1 MACGS
6 FKTTDES
13 QIKAI
18 SYVVSSLE
26 AALWAF
32 YHTDNYKDGLLKV
45 GTTVYILYMQ

>member
-1 MACGS
+1 MDAVACGS

-32 YHTDNYKDGLLKV
+32 YHTDNYRDGLLKV
-45 GTTVYILYMQ
+45 GTNIL